1 MTGFGD
7 ARAQTE
13 RLTIAVE
20 VRSVNNRYLKIG
32 TRCPDAYSALEG
44 DIEKLVRRSI
54 SRGTIAVTLRVE
66 QHGGEQQFV
75 LNRDVLQ
82 HYWRQLSQAAESLH
96 LPGPSSLSD
105 LLELPGV
112 VLERDSALGDPH
124 EEWPQIQ
131 AVIEQALVRLGEF
144 RSAEGQSLEA
154 DLRTNASVIRERLD
168 RVATLAPQ
176 VVVTFR
182 DRVLERV
189 RELLQTT
196 DVSVSPADLLREV
209 SIFSER
215 CDINEEITRL
225 RSHMDQFDVFL
236 REPAS
241 LGRKLEFLSQEMFR
255 EVNTIGSKSNNVEI
269 AHAVVD
275 MKAAI
280 EKMREVLQN
289 VE

>member
-7 ARAQTE
+7 ARVQSE
-13 RLTIAVE
+13 RLTIAAE
-20 VRSVNNRYLKIG
+20 VRSVNNRYLKIS
-32 TRCPDAYSALEG
+32 TRCPEAYSALEG
-44 DIEKLVRRSI
+44 DIEKLVRQSI
-54 SRGTIAVTLRVE
+54 SRGTISVTLRVE
-66 QHGGEQQFV
+66 RHGGDHQYL

-82 HYWRQLSQAAESLH
+82 QYWRQLSQIAESLH
-96 LPGPSSLSD
+96 VPAPGNLAN

-112 VLERDSALGDPH
+112 VLERDHGLNDPH
-124 EEWPQIQ
+124 EDWPQIQ
-131 AVIEQALVRLGEF
+131 SVLEQALARLGEF
-144 RSAEGQSLEA
+144 RATEGQSLEA
-154 DLRTNASVIRERLD
+154 DLRTNAAVIREQLD
-168 RVATLAPQ
+168 RVAELAPQ
-176 VVVTFR
+176 VVVAFR

-189 RELLQTT
+189 RELLQAS
-196 DVSVSPADLLREV
+196 DVGVSPADLLREV

-225 RSHMDQFDVFL
+225 RSHLDQFDVFL
-236 REPAS
+236 RGPAS
-241 LGRKLEFLSQEMFR
+241 PGRKLEFLSQEMFR

-275 MKAAI
+275 MKAAV